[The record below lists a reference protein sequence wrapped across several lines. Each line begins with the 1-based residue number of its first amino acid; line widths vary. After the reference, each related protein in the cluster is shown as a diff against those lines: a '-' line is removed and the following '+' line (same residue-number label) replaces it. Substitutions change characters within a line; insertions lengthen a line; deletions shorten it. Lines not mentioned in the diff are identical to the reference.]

1 MTQQSGPS
9 FVPRVSM
16 YDAQAQNRWRT
27 VLLIAAFTL
36 LVVAVAFV
44 FGDALGGSTSAGV
57 AFIPIAILFSAGSS
71 LFSYYAGDKLV
82 LAQSRARE
90 VPDGEEKVLHDV
102 VESLALGLGI
112 PTPKLYVIEDPAPNA
127 FATGRDPKH
136 ASVAVTRGL
145 LDTGDRSGLEGV
157 IAHELS
163 HVGNRDIRVMLLVT
177 VLVGTVALLSDWLL
191 RSMFWGGR
199 DRARDRG
206 TGGGIL
212 MIVGIVLAI
221 LTPIIATLIQLAV
234 SRQREYLA
242 DASGAFLT
250 RYPEGLANALRKIA
264 ADRNVLS
271 VANKATASLY
281 IANPLKDHPFQFD
294 RLFDTHPPI
303 EERIK
308 RLEAMA

>member
-1 MTQQSGPS
+1 MTQQGGPT

-44 FGDALGGSTSAGV
+44 FGDILGGTTSAGV

-90 VPDGEEKVLHDV
+90 VPDGEEKVLRDV

-145 LDTGDRSGLEGV
+145 LDTMDRSELEGV

-191 RSMFWGGR
+191 RSMWWGGR
-199 DRARDRG
+199 DRDRDRG
-206 TGGGIL
+206 SGGGL
-212 MIVGIVLAI
+212 LLLVGIVLAI

-264 ADRNVLS
+264 ADQHVLS